1 MLKETPKK
9 LELIAIDNTTSFDEA
24 MRKLLGALY
33 RAGIPVKLDPNS
45 RFRQDGKPRS
55 TIERLVEE
63 EGLTKEQA
71 VRAISDTLL

>member
-24 MRKLLGALY
+24 KGKLLGALY
-33 RAGIPVKLDPNS
+33 RAGIPVKLDPDS
-45 RFRQDGKPRS
+45 RFRQDGKPRDL
-55 TIERLVEE
+55 IEKLMTED
-63 EGLTKEQA
+63 GLTQEQA

>member
-1 MLKETPKK
+1 MVKETPKK

-33 RAGIPVKLDPNS
+33 RAGIPVKLDPDS
-45 RFRQDGKPRS
+45 RFRQDGKRRDL
-55 TIERLVEE
+55 IEKLMTED
-63 EGLTKEQA
+63 GLTQEQA